1 MYFVDSTMST
11 TSLETALDPKSPLLE
26 KQAETAE
33 GGMVSKFTRS
43 YKHLYATVINT
54 ALSLWYGKPPAGISI
69 EEVHAV
75 DIAYGNWIRKYN
87 FYPSPQNTSGFET
100 GIFQN
105 FLSSKFP
112 QYVNN
117 KEILIY
123 LSRVFTRC
131 L

>member
-1 MYFVDSTMST
+1 MS
-11 TSLETALDPKSPLLE
+11 TSLETALEPRSLPLQE
-26 KQAETAE
+26 QVETAE
-33 GGMVSKFTRS
+33 GGTVSKFTEG
-43 YKHLYATVINT
+43 YKRLYATAVSA
-54 ALSLWYGKPPAGISI
+54 ALSLWYGKPPTGISI

-75 DIAYGNWIRKYN
+75 DIAYGNWVRKHI
-87 FYPSPQNTSGFET
+87 FYPSPQNTPGFET
-100 GIFQN
+100 LTFQN

-112 QYVNN
+112 QYANN